1 MLAVFENWPTTLCLG
16 HFCPNYYLPLIQ
28 NSNLLIAITITSCV
42 SNAIKHSSQCIISNG
57 CNCFPENSCRRTLAL
72 KLDWLQW
79 KTNFTKFLCCLKIF
93 LNSGASNNFSKT
105 FVCLPKKTIVRICF
119 QMTQPSAKERELLRF
134 VKHRTLVMRHLT
146 YRLFTLGHRPGVKH
160 ARQAGHAPAKVVFLK
175 TIT

>member
-79 KTNFTKFLCCLKIF
+79 KTNFTKFLCRLKIF
-93 LNSGASNNFSKT
+93 SILGLRTILAKLL
-105 FVCLPKKTIVRICF
+105 FVFPRKRLFEFVFKR
-119 QMTQPSAKERELLRF
+119 PSALERELLRF